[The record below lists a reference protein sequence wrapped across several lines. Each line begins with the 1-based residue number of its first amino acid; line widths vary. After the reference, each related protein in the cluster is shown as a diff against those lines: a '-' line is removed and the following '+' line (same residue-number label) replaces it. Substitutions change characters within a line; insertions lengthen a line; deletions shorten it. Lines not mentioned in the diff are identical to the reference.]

1 MNWWHARFWKHP
13 LRIILLVALGLR
25 MLAAWFSEGYLMHD
39 DHFLVVEAAA
49 SWVDGED
56 YNNWFPW
63 SQNEAG
69 ISPVAPHPANF
80 AYVGTQYLTI
90 WGIKSLGISDP
101 KTIAL
106 WLRILHG
113 FYSLAVVFF
122 TYRIALKIGGASAA
136 WASGWAMAA
145 LAIMPVL
152 SVHQLVEM
160 ACIPP
165 LLFAFERSLW
175 GRGTW
180 QKWVAMGLGFGLATG
195 LRFQCGL
202 IAVGWAV
209 GHLLENRGQKS
220 AWLEATAVGALSL
233 LTFALAQIQDLF
245 IWGRP
250 FVQLMAYFGYN
261 TTHALNYPQGPPGQY
276 LLTLIGLMIPPLS
289 LAILWGFGH
298 QARRWPSIAF
308 AVLAFYLFHELYP
321 NKQERFILPVLPLV
335 VALGTT
341 GWQAHRAK
349 SGFWQRHCRL
359 HRGLLAFVLFVNG
372 VALVVLSVG
381 TVKSS
386 RVNAMYAL
394 WQAGDLQNF
403 MAIHVDSSPQAPA
416 FYSGSW
422 EKYYVS
428 TAEQDP
434 AQRLDLVCR
443 LREKRT
449 FPNYLLFYGDAHL
462 GETVLRYKE
471 AWPGLAYVGQIPPGR
486 LDRFIHWLNP
496 LNSVERVMIYRVDPE
511 VACAAIN

>member
-56 YNNWFPW
+56 YNNWFPG
-63 SQNEAG
+63 SQIEAG

-90 WGIKSLGISDP
+90 LGIKSLGISDP
-101 KTIAL
+101 KTIAFL
-106 WLRILHG
+106 LRILHG

-122 TYRIALKIGGASAA
+122 TYRIALKIGGANAGWAA
-136 WASGWAMAA
+136 GWAMAA

-180 QKWVAMGLGFGLATG
+180 PKWVAMGLGFGLATG
-195 LRFQCGL
+195 FRFQCGL
-202 IAVGWAV
+202 VAVGWAV

-233 LTFALAQIQDLF
+233 LTFTLAQIQDLF

-289 LAILWGFGH
+289 FAILWGFGH
-298 QARRWPSIAF
+298 QVRRWPSIAF
-308 AVLAFYLFHELYP
+308 AVMAFYLFHELYP

-335 VALGTT
+335 MALGTT
-341 GWQAHRAK
+341 GWQAYRAK
-349 SGFWQRHCRL
+349 SGFWQRNCRL
-359 HRGLLAFVLFVNG
+359 HRGLLAFVLFVNV
-372 VALVVLSVG
+372 VALMVLSVG

-403 MAIHVDSSPQAPA
+403 MAIHVDTSPQAPA